1 MDDSSQTVMHSVRLR
16 FYLIDYTAR
25 AVHII

>member
-1 MDDSSQTVMHSVRLR
+1 MNASSQTVMHSVKLR